1 MTSNVA
7 VSPSI
12 SERLQRAGITE
23 VVVIDNTFD
32 KPTLSDLVERDID
45 VFWGVVRGNAQLR
58 EQLETMGIDA
68 SEYVE
73 DIDARDEVAVAK
85 LWEIRDDGSQ
95 IGKAATEN
103 LFGSILEDRERTN
116 KIVTL
121 LEKLEL
127 NVTTFGTELSE
138 PPSPVKL
145 VFLDYYLGAIRDSVS
160 TTRASTVARRIY
172 SQYSDPNEKPF
183 LVLMSSIHD
192 VRDEADT
199 FRSDSGLL
207 GGLFDFV
214 TKEDLMDQTML
225 AIKLAT
231 WAAGMPD
238 RHNIQSFVE
247 TLESSLGEKAQ
258 EFLEEV
264 KSLTFDDYAFIQSLS
279 LEKEG
284 QPLGD
289 YMISLFGSLLVN
301 SVLEDN
307 EALTHSRT
315 LLDKMSFTSF
325 VPSQRAPSNHLARIY
340 NLNVSEPV
348 REESTVH
355 PLESCDDD
363 DWLPR
368 LRLGDIWVKD
378 SKSEVYMVANPDCDL
393 AFGPGGRRGIDKH
406 LSVLLIPG
414 SLVSLDDNVSGDEIR
429 TELFQIGDEK
439 FRIYWE
445 PTKTV
450 TVKLKDFR
458 EQYSDGEYSRR
469 ERLRLPYALRIQHA
483 FTSHVSQVGV
493 PVAPPL
499 YERLGVRFYAE
510 GETSGWDQLGEPLEN
525 GVAIIYT
532 SRNHGSV
539 VLTTECI
546 QQLLKML
553 PTVVERYS
561 KEREATDNDKRR
573 QRLSK
578 KIEELQSCQ
587 DDPRQLLAILEKTW
601 KIPKLGDTTDLEST
615 VVGLHNRRKTDQSC
629 SNHYICLDILHPQE

>member
-1 MTSNVA
+1 MTSNGA

-12 SERLQRAGITE
+12 GERLQRAGITE

-32 KPTLSDLVERDID
+32 KPSLSDLVERDID
-45 VFWGVVRGNAQLR
+45 VFWGVVRGNTQLR
-58 EQLETMGIDA
+58 EELEAMGIDA

-73 DIDARDEVAVAK
+73 DIDLRDEVAFAK
-85 LWEIRDDGSQ
+85 LWKIREDGSQ
-95 IGKAATEN
+95 IAKAATEN
-103 LFGSILEDRERTN
+103 LFGGILEDRERTN
-116 KIVTL
+116 KIVEL

-127 NVTTFGTELSE
+127 SVTTFGTELSE

-145 VFLDYYLGAIRDSVS
+145 VFIDYYLGAIRDSVS

-192 VRDEADT
+192 VRDKADT

-225 AIKLAT
+225 AIKLAS

-247 TLESSLGEKAQ
+247 TLESSLDRKAR
-258 EFLEEV
+258 EFMEEV

-289 YMISLFGSLLVN
+289 YMMSLFGSLLMN

-307 EALTHSRT
+307 DALADSRT

-325 VPSQRAPSNHLARIY
+325 VPSQRAPSNYLARIY
-340 NLNVSEPV
+340 SLSVSEPL
-348 REESTVH
+348 RDESTVH
-355 PLESCDDD
+355 PLESSEGD

-368 LRLGDIWVKD
+368 LRLGDIWIKD
-378 SKSEVYMVANPDCDL
+378 TESEVYMVANPDCDL
-393 AFGPGGRRGIDKH
+393 AFGPGGRRKIDKD

-414 SLVSLDDNVSGDEIR
+414 HLVSLDRNSTGNEIR
-429 TELFQIGDEK
+429 TDLFQIDDET
-439 FRIYWE
+439 FRIDWD
-445 PTKTV
+445 PKKTV
-450 TVKLKDFR
+450 TVRIDRFR
-458 EQYSDGEYSRR
+458 ELYSEGEYSHRK
-469 ERLRLPYALRIQHA
+469 RLRLPHALRIQHA

-493 PVAPPL
+493 PISPPL
-499 YERLGVRFYAE
+499 YERLSVRFHAE
-510 GETSGWDQLGEPLEN
+510 GETTGWEQLEEPVEN
-525 GVAIIYT
+525 GAAIIYT
-532 SRNHGSV
+532 SRNEGSV
-539 VLTTECI
+539 VITNECI
-546 QQLLKML
+546 ERLLKMM
-553 PTVVERYS
+553 PTVIDRYRQ
-561 KEREATDNDKRR
+561 KREAADNATRK
-573 QRLSK
+573 QRLNNK
-578 KIEELQSCQ
+578 LAELESCL
-587 DDPRQLLAILEKTW
+587 DDPRHLLAILEKTW
-601 KIPKLGDTTDLEST
+601 DIPGIGETTDLRST
-615 VVGLHNRRKTDQSC
+615 VVRLHNRRTLGNHC
-629 SNHYICLDILHPQE
+629 SDHYICLDILHPHT